1 MWGGSIPMDCF
12 PSSIT
17 RFRAAGSQ
25 TDIPPPLFTTLCC
38 SKASASGN
46 RLKNWIP
53 AESSPSKIAI
63 FKLNHFPNHTLKLLP
78 FLANSLQ
85 LIGTHASTD
94 LEDADFSGAAPIPFC
109 RFLHPSI
116 HASVCSSLPSA
127 LWSSTREYRGHI
139 SNLNR
144 EIYKGL
150 FFPPNACQKKWQV
163 TELPNWPL
171 SPFKNW
177 AVHLGSWRML
187 TSAERPGSGQTEQS
201 EIQRKSANWFVA

>member
-1 MWGGSIPMDCF
+1 MDCF

-78 FLANSLQ
+78 FLASSLQ
-85 LIGTHASTD
+85 LIGTQASTD

-109 RFLHPSI
+109 RFFASI
-116 HASVCSSLPSA
+116 HPCISLFIPP
-127 LWSSTREYRGHI
+127 LCTVK
-139 SNLNR
+139 LNQR
-144 EIYKGL
+144 IQG
-150 FFPPNACQKKWQV
+150 P
-163 TELPNWPL
+163 
-171 SPFKNW
+171 
-177 AVHLGSWRML
+177 HL
-187 TSAERPGSGQTEQS
+187 
-201 EIQRKSANWFVA
+201 